1 MRRCIFAADVHLKRL
16 ASLPIYENQRL
27 GGQKTALWGLE
38 KPIRK
43 FAGQYFDA
51 ETGLHYNWHRY
62 YDPSIGRY
70 LTPDPIGLEGGI
82 NLYAYALNN
91 PIKAIDPLGLEVL
104 SPGMVNSIVPKS
116 PIPLIGNVDPN
127 ALNRGADPN
136 LGPMLFYGAGTTL
149 IITGAEVTKYG
160 AGIIA
165 TGGPIGWIGGGI
177 VTVTGVYIWST
188 GVWTMYKGYQVQ
200 QQHLTSDVFISDDN
214 L

>member
-1 MRRCIFAADVHLKRL
+1 M
-16 ASLPIYENQRL
+16 
-27 GGQKTALWGLE
+27 
-38 KPIRK
+38 
-43 FAGQYFDA
+43 
-51 ETGLHYNWHRY
+51 
-62 YDPSIGRY
+62 
-70 LTPDPIGLEGGI
+70 
-82 NLYAYALNN
+82 
-91 PIKAIDPLGLEVL
+91 GLEVL

-136 LGPMLFYGAGTTL
+136 SGPMLFYGAGTTL